1 VYKYFIFN
9 FITINMK
16 LQDDLIYIKDNKAI
30 PSPYAKTI
38 IEFKNLKAEELGFVY
53 FMCDHRSPFAVYDWE
68 QRIEEVKNSIFG
80 NKKWTPSDKVLIACE
95 KYEKLIETSAVR
107 LLKAAKESV
116 VKLEKYFRTVD
127 LTLMDDNGKPIYH
140 AKDLINNLEKMGKVV
155 DGLTRLEEIVKKE
168 EQAANTNR
176 GGIEVNKYSM

>member
-1 VYKYFIFN
+1 
-9 FITINMK
+9 MK
-16 LQDDLIYIKDNKAI
+16 HDLIHIVDNVAV
-30 PSPYAKTI
+30 PSVYAKTI
-38 IEFKNLKAEELGFVY
+38 KEFEELKAEELAFVY
-53 FMCDHRSPFAVYDWE
+53 FTVDHRSPFSVYEWN
-68 QRIEEVKNSIFG
+68 QRVIEVKNSIFG
-80 NKKWTPSDKVLIACE
+80 EKKKWTPSVKVLAACE

-107 LLKAAKESV
+107 LLKAARESII
-116 VKLEKYFRTVD
+116 KLEKYFRDID
-127 LTLMDDNGKPIYH
+127 LHLMDDNGRPIFH

>member
-1 VYKYFIFN
+1 MSIK
-9 FITINMK
+9 
-16 LQDDLIYIKDNKAI
+16 DDLIYIKDNVAF
-30 PSPYAKTI
+30 PSAYTLTI
-38 IEFKNLKAEELGFVY
+38 KEFKGLKPEELAFVY
-53 FMCDHRSPFAVYDWE
+53 FMVDHRSPFAVYDWE
-68 QRIEEVKNSIFG
+68 QRLDEVKNSIFG
-80 NKKWTPSDKVLIACE
+80 EKSKFKPSAKVFGACD

-116 VKLEKYFRTVD
+116 VKLERYFRDID
-127 LTLMDDNGKPIYH
+127 LTLVDDNGRPIFH

>member
-1 VYKYFIFN
+1 
-9 FITINMK
+9 MK
-16 LQDDLIYIKDNKAI
+16 LQDDLLYLKEGQAA

-38 IEFKNLKAEELGFVY
+38 LEFKNLTTQELSFVY
-53 FMCDHRSPFAVYDWE
+53 FMVDHRSPFAIYEWD
-68 QRIEEVKNSIFG
+68 QRIKEVKSSIFG
-80 NKKWTPSDKVLIACE
+80 NKKWTPSTKVLEACT

-116 VKLEKYFRTVD
+116 VKLEKYFRTID
-127 LTLMDDNGKPIYH
+127 LALMDDNGKPIFH
-140 AKDLINNLEKMGKVV
+140 AKDLINNLEKMGRVV
-155 DGLTRLEEIVKKE
+155 DGLSRLEDIVKKE